1 MPAGLESTVAF
12 PKSIRIFQ
20 LEPLAKLVQMI
31 IRSSCDALTLPRI
44 SHEVE
49 RIGWENQRKWFC
61 HKLLI

>member
-1 MPAGLESTVAF
+1 MIDRSMT
-12 PKSIRIFQ
+12 
-20 LEPLAKLVQMI
+20 LA
-31 IRSSCDALTLPRI
+31 RI

>member
-1 MPAGLESTVAF
+1 MVHEAVDGRERHGLV
-12 PKSIRIFQ
+12 
-20 LEPLAKLVQMI
+20 LEDLA
-31 IRSSCDALTLPRI
+31 RI